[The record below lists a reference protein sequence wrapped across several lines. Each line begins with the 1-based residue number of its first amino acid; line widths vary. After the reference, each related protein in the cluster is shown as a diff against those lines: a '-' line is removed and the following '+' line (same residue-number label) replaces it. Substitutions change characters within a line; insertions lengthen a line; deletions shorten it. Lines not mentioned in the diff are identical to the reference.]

1 MQGTAAYLLALLC
14 SVYISAATDVY
25 VDPVHGNDS
34 GDGSQAHPLQTI
46 HKTQSTV
53 RAILAKAPSE
63 AINVHLAA
71 GSTFFVTEPLNFTAA
86 DSGIVT
92 WMGEG
97 KGATISGASP
107 VSGWTKMDTLPPA
120 MHTGSTQIS
129 IRGLP
134 GSTIVSGGASVVFNP
149 ILNLRSGTP
158 NTKTTAAVD
167 TMLQPGAV
175 VTSMSFSYRYC
186 FGYSKTGIGS
196 NFTLKLGSSVVYTSP
211 HFTDY
216 PYNKGSDPDKVY
228 SPPVNVAADKLSITV
243 PKSGEFRIEFD
254 FENVARNVQLLLPMT
269 VTITCAGGS
278 CVPPRPDV
286 SLWRASVPSGS
297 QSRHLYIHGQR
308 LNRTRSVP
316 DPLFGLPMT
325 TVTDAGYAVKD
336 RTFCSNAAAWPN
348 PHTVEFVYPG
358 TAGGWTESR

>member
-1 MQGTAAYLLALLC
+1 MRGAAYLLALC
-14 SVYISAATDVY
+14 ISAATDVY
-25 VDPVHGNDS
+25 VDPIHGNDS

-46 HKTQSTV
+46 HKTQSAV
-53 RAILAKAPSE
+53 RAIIAKAPSD

-71 GSTFFVTEPLNFTAA
+71 DSTFFVTKPLNFTSA
-86 DSGIVT
+86 DSGPIR
-92 WMGEG
+92 WAGAG

-107 VSGWTKMDTLPPA
+107 VSGWTKIDTFPPA
-120 MHTGSTQIS
+120 MDTDSTQIH

-134 GSTIVSGGASVVFNP
+134 GNIIVSGGASVTFNP

-158 NTKTTAAVD
+158 NTKTTATLD
-167 TMLQPGAV
+167 TILRPGAV

-243 PKSGEFRIEFD
+243 PKSGEFRVEFD
-254 FENVARNVQLLLPMT
+254 FENVDRNVQLLLPMT
-269 VTITCAGGS
+269 VTITCAGG
-278 CVPPRPDV
+278 CVTPRPKV
-286 SLWRASVPSGS
+286 ALWRASVPSG
-297 QSRHLYIHGQR
+297 G
-308 LNRTRSVP
+308 
-316 DPLFGLPMT
+316 
-325 TVTDAGYAVKD
+325 
-336 RTFCSNAAAWPN
+336 
-348 PHTVEFVYPG
+348 
-358 TAGGWTESR
+358 